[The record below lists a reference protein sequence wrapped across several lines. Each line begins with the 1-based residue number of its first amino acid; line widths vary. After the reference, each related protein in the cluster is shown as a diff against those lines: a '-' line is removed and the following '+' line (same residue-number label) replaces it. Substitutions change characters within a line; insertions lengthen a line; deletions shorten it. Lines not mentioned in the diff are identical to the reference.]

1 MSHPST
7 DSTRQREDPREAG
20 AQPPYEAQAQE
31 LPGSDAEMRP
41 KADHG
46 EDSYI
51 GSGRL
56 AGLVALITG
65 GDSGIGRAV
74 ALAYAREGAD
84 VVVSYLSEDDDARET
99 CRLVE
104 AEGRRAIAIAGDIGD
119 ERHCEQLVERTV
131 SELGRVDILVNNAA
145 RQNRFESLE
154 EVTTDEWRQT
164 FATNIDAMFYLS
176 RAALPHMESGA
187 SIINSSSV
195 QAFTPSASL
204 VPYATTKGAIITFT
218 KALAKSVAGRGVRVN
233 AVCPGP
239 VWTPLIPATTPAEEV
254 ASFGEQS
261 AFGRPAQPAELAG
274 VYVFLASPS
283 ASYVSGAAYGVHG
296 AMDMP

>member
-218 KALAKSVAGRGVRVN
+218 KALAKSVAGKGVRVN

-274 VYVFLASPS
+274 VYVFLASPA

>member
-104 AEGRRAIAIAGDIGD
+104 AEGRRTIAIAGDIGD

-274 VYVFLASPS
+274 VYVFLASPA

>member
-20 AQPPYEAQAQE
+20 PQPPYEAQAQE

-218 KALAKSVAGRGVRVN
+218 KALAKSVAGKGVRVN

-274 VYVFLASPS
+274 VYVFLASPA